1 MDSPGTA
8 QGRSTGEHY
17 DLLRVLAAFMV
28 FAGHQKALTSRNE
41 PAFLGFITWGELA
54 VGIFFSLSGYLVSE
68 SWRRDPAVG
77 RYLVRRGLRLL
88 PGLAGVVLFACLVL
102 GPMLTSLKLGA
113 YLVHPQT
120 IDYLRNILLNIR
132 FALPGVF
139 AANPVP
145 NAVNGSLWTL
155 PMEVACYLLLVL
167 VLRALSRLRAGWIL
181 WPLAAALWLT
191 DLLVPQ
197 GEIWLLYAT
206 NWRVGVHFATFFFA
220 GAALRLA
227 PPARFNPIAAA
238 MLAAAVLMFTA
249 NSRLGYWSAPLCV
262 TLLVIGTARLSAV
275 PSRWVTRYGDLSYG
289 LYLYA
294 FPVQQLIISTGLAR
308 DYPRRG
314 FVVAWLG
321 TVLCAYLSW
330 RWIESPALRFKPRKG
345 GAAKPRP
352 GAPRPLADRAA

>member
-1 MDSPGTA
+1 MDSPSTS

-28 FAGHQKALTSRNE
+28 FAGHQKALTGLNE
-41 PAFLGFITWGELA
+41 PAFLGFVTWGELA
-54 VGIFFSLSGYLVSE
+54 VGIFFALSGYLVSE

-77 RYLVRRGLRLL
+77 RYLLRRGLRLL
-88 PGLAGVVLFACLVL
+88 PGLAGVVLFACLLL
-102 GPMLTSLKLGA
+102 GPILTSLKLGA

-120 IDYLRNILLNIR
+120 IEYLRNILLNIR

-167 VLRALSRLRAGWIL
+167 FLRALSCLRAGWIL

-197 GEIWLLYAT
+197 GATWLLYAT

-227 PPARFNPIAAA
+227 PPPRFDPIPAA

-249 NSRLGYWSAPLCV
+249 NSRLGYWCTPLCV
-262 TLLVIGTARLSAV
+262 TLLVIGSARVSAA
-275 PSRWVTRYGDLSYG
+275 PSRWATRYGDLSYG

-321 TVLCAYLSW
+321 TVLCAFVSW
-330 RWIESPALRFKPRKG
+330 RWIESPALRFKPR
-345 GAAKPRP
+345 AASAPRAKPADIQ
-352 GAPRPLADRAA
+352 APAKPTD